1 MSVNSES
8 GRDEPQQ
15 EEMQEAGL
23 SLVSYDA
30 AETMDS
36 IAQGPNARHEA
47 GRNNEPRD
55 TQQIVCA
62 EVKQIWTELKEQ
74 SEVADLYIST
84 IQETVGTKMAEAV
97 EECVNTARG
106 CLEEKRKL
114 AWQAVSEIDAAL
126 ERISENDKMLDAVK
140 AAMESTWNTLF

>member
-1 MSVNSES
+1 MSMNSES

-23 SLVSYDA
+23 SYDA

-36 IAQGPNARHEA
+36 IAQGPNARQQA

-62 EVKQIWTELKEQ
+62 QVKQIWTELKEQ

-97 EECVNTARG
+97 EECVNTARR